1 MRFGVREICDVVF
14 RAKATQYLGSKKFY
28 KNEPVLYFDTLKTS
42 SLEGA
47 ATTVYATG
55 GRGNAQ
61 LVAWEGERTLTF
73 TMEDALIS
81 PESFA
86 ILSGAGLLA
95 ANEDA
100 PIYVHTT
107 SQVQVKKKNT
117 IELPEIPCWNHQYI
131 STDPLFHKN
140 ADIFVMTL
148 TNGQIDSE
156 PCIPVKIDEDQK
168 TLTCYSHAGTI
179 DIGDIVLVDYYV
191 KRTGGAQSI
200 EITPDKFGG
209 YYYIEAST
217 LFRDETSGVDM
228 PAEFVIPKAKVQSN
242 FTFSMAS
249 SGDPSTFTFTMDA
262 FPDYTKF
269 KEDKKVLAIINVITE
284 AVDDA
289 DDKRDACRATEVTT
303 KDQTI
308 DVTYDN
314 EGSDKIRKITVSG
327 ANVVG
332 TGFYSEELFGQ
343 IDGNATELDIAWPAY
358 VSEEKKYTIVQQNPA
373 LGAYF
378 SSDPNVKGNIK
389 TKTYTGKDFIDGYA
403 IVLTDKPGMINV
415 KLYEGEEAINDNLI
429 QTVEV
434 ANKLTFKETK
444 TPPSVDEEP

>member
-1 MRFGVREICDVVF
+1 
-14 RAKATQYLGSKKFY
+14 
-28 KNEPVLYFDTLKTS
+28 
-42 SLEGA
+42 
-47 ATTVYATG
+47 
-55 GRGNAQ
+55 
-61 LVAWEGERTLTF
+61 
-73 TMEDALIS
+73 MEDALIS
-81 PESFA
+81 AESFA
-86 ILSGAGLLA
+86 ILSGAGLVA
-95 ANEDA
+95 ANENA

-107 SQVQVKKKNT
+107 SQIQVKKKNT
-117 IELPEIPCWNHQYI
+117 IELPESPCWNHQYA
-131 STDPLFHKN
+131 SADPMFHKN

-156 PCIPVKIDEDQK
+156 PCIPIKIDEDGK

-179 DIGDIVLVDYYV
+179 DVGDIVLVDYYV

-289 DDKRDACRATEVTT
+289 DDKREACKATEATT
-303 KDQTI
+303 KDQSI

-314 EGSDKIRKITVSG
+314 DGTEKVRKITATG
-327 ANVVG
+327 ANVNG
-332 TGFYSEELFGQ
+332 EGFYDEALFGQ
-343 IDGNATELDIAWPAY
+343 IDGNATELDLAWPAY
-358 VSEEKKYTIVQQNPA
+358 ISEEKTYTIVQQNPA

-378 SSDPNVKGNIK
+378 SGDPNVKGNIK
-389 TKTYTGKDFIDGYA
+389 TKTYTGADILDGYA
-403 IVLTDKPGMINV
+403 LVLTDKPGMINV
-415 KLYEGEEAINDNLI
+415 KLYEGAETVNDNLI

-434 ANKLTFKETK
+434 TNKLTFKKRETT
-444 TPPSVDEEP
+444 TPPVEEEP